1 MSQATVDVPPSSP
14 GLAEPYAL
22 ATAFQ
27 PVFSL
32 THGRLVGH
40 EALLRASDAEG
51 RPIAPNL
58 LFDAQSDHHARATL
72 DLLAVRQH
80 LRAYVAMG
88 KRDAPEWLLLNL
100 HPATLLESTG
110 ALQEIELALDAS
122 GIRPSR
128 VVIEVLE
135 SPLFED
141 ERVFPALQH
150 LRAKGCLIALDD
162 FGAGHSNFE
171 RVFDLAPHLVKLDRR
186 VLLRAKQDPKA
197 MRILQRMVSLL
208 QECGSL
214 VLIEGIETQHGAHIA
229 LTCDADFVQ
238 GYFFGRPQAG
248 TLAPEDGSAALDAAW
263 SSFDEAQSRK
273 DDRWRES
280 MALQCDRLR
289 MASIAIAGGKPL
301 AEACAD
307 FLATRNASMCYLLDH
322 EGRQLEDMAFKDEAA
337 RARLQSAEQFEPLH
351 NCAGARWS
359 RRQYFRR
366 AIASP
371 GIVQLTRPYLTLQG
385 GWMCLTASIAF
396 ELEGRPAILCGD
408 LRVHVPAGEAA

>member
-1 MSQATVDVPPSSP
+1 MNPILEGSATC
-14 GLAEPYAL
+14 EL

-40 EALLRASDAEG
+40 EALLRARDGEG

-58 LFDAQSDHHARATL
+58 LFDGLPTHQARADL
-72 DLLAVRQH
+72 DVRAVRQH
-80 LRAYVAMG
+80 LQAYVAMG
-88 KRDAPEWLLLNL
+88 KHDAPEWLLLNL

-110 ALQEIELALDAS
+110 ALHEIERAIDTS

-141 ERVFPALQH
+141 ERVYPALQR

-171 RVFDLAPHLVKLDRR
+171 RVFDLDPHLVKLDRR
-186 VLLRAKQDPKA
+186 VLMRAKRDPKA
-197 MRILQRMVSLL
+197 LRILQRMVSLL
-208 QECGSL
+208 QECGAL
-214 VLIEGIETQHGAHIA
+214 VLVEGIETLQGAHIA

-238 GYFFGRPQAG
+238 GYYFGRPQVA

-280 MALQCDRLR
+280 MALHCDRLR
-289 MASIAIAGGKPL
+289 LASIGLAAGRPMD
-301 AEACAD
+301 EACAD
-307 FLATRNASMCYLLDH
+307 FLSAPNATMCYLLDDQ
-322 EGRQLEDMAFKDEAA
+322 GRQLADIAFRDDAA
-337 RARLQSAEQFEPLH
+337 RAKLQRAEQFEPLH

-366 AIASP
+366 AVTFP
-371 GIVQLTRPYLTLQG
+371 GSVQLTRPYLTLQG
-385 GWMCLTASIAF
+385 GWMCLTGSIAF
-396 ELEGRPAILCGD
+396 ELEGRTAILCGD
-408 LRVHVPAGEAA
+408 LRVHVPAEDTP

>member
-1 MSQATVDVPPSSP
+1 MSPNSEHMASC
-14 GLAEPYAL
+14 AL

-40 EALLRASDAEG
+40 EALLRATDADG

-58 LFDAQSDHHARATL
+58 LFDGLPDHHARADL
-72 DLLAVRQH
+72 DVRAVRQH
-80 LRAYVAMG
+80 LQAYAAMG

-100 HPATLLESTG
+100 HPATLIETTG
-110 ALQEIELALDAS
+110 ALQEIERALDAS

-141 ERVFPALQH
+141 ERVYPALQQ

-171 RVFDLAPHLVKLDRR
+171 RVFDLVPHLVKLDRR

-197 MRILQRMVSLL
+197 LRILQRMVSLL
-208 QECGSL
+208 QECGAL
-214 VLIEGIETQHGAHIA
+214 VLVEGIETLQGAHIA

-238 GYFFGRPQAG
+238 GYFFGRPQTR
-248 TLAPEDGSAALDAAW
+248 TLSLEDGSEALDAAW
-263 SSFDEAQSRK
+263 HSFDEAQSRK

-280 MALQCDRLR
+280 MAVHCDRLR
-289 MASIAIAGGKPL
+289 QASIALAAGRSMN
-301 AEACAD
+301 EACAD
-307 FLATRNASMCYLLDH
+307 FLTAPNASMCYLLDDQ
-322 EGRQLEDMAFKDEAA
+322 GRQLADIAFRDDAA
-337 RARLQSAEQFEPLH
+337 REKLQRAEQFEPLH

-366 AIASP
+366 AVSFP
-371 GIVQLTRPYLTLQG
+371 GAVQLTRPYLTLQG
-385 GWMCLTASIAF
+385 GWMCLTGSIAF
-396 ELEGRPAILCGD
+396 ELEGRTAILCGD
-408 LRVHVPAGEAA
+408 LRVHIPADGTP